1 MIRFAMLFAL
11 LALSFVAA
19 TDLKFDGGEDRFVVL
34 SQDGEADGSVS
45 VLYRDTSGEETAVF
59 SSRNPRLTAGDV
71 EVSIGHEYTNF
82 TFPLNFKGVGTA
94 EFSVAVADEEVT
106 GTFIA
111 AGFSIMN
118 DEGEM
123 VSGDGNGIEINPVSE
138 LTLETFVVRVVGT
151 DGSSVGI
158 SDTIITTSGTD
169 SGVVDI
175 ERTTISS
182 TEFILALNPYRF
194 DVDGFRIEF
203 EAPSIELNG
212 EVHENVLIVTQT
224 RTAGPEPQCV
234 AMGGDITTEEGIV
247 RVKMFNTLSPPLEAD
262 VENIVITIDGQST
275 GFDRDLSDLSQPT
288 QTIAFSTLAG
298 GPASITCDGQEAIIL
313 GGELTV
319 SGGSVPAEVPS
330 EGAIAQPT
338 PEVSGS
344 LRIFVAEVTI
354 ETIDLPDLKQTDAD
368 PVVDKCCEVTGGIEC
383 TLTDLQQ
390 GSSILTVTGLVNESQ
405 LQAAGSDLEEC
416 FAEPDCVCQTELG
429 FDCESMKLTGSTFNS
444 LGASGAATG
453 GLATWTIIVI
463 AVVGAFALIVVILLG
478 MWAAHRKSNDQSDS
492 DYSSSGPLG
501 VPDPS
506 DLLYEQSIVR
516 DIYGRGDFPDGG
528 PSQAV
533 AEQRAREAEMR
544 EEFPRPPSS
553 SGLSRGAATDDASST
568 YSV

>member
-1 MIRFAMLFAL
+1 MIRFVTLFAL
-11 LALSFVAA
+11 LALSFVTASE
-19 TDLKFDGGEDRFVVL
+19 LKFDEGDDRIVVL
-34 SQDGEADGSVS
+34 SMDGEADGSVS
-45 VLYRDTSGEETAVF
+45 VLFRDTSGEETAVF
-59 SSRNPRLTAGDV
+59 SSGNPRLMAGEV
-71 EVSIGHEYTNF
+71 EVSIGQEYTNF
-82 TFPLNFKGVGTA
+82 TFPLTFKGVGTA
-94 EFSVAVADEEVT
+94 EFSVAVGEEEVT

-118 DEGEM
+118 DDGEM

-138 LTLETFVVRVVGT
+138 LTLVTFPVRVVGI
-151 DGSSVGI
+151 DGSSVDI
-158 SDTIITTSGTD
+158 SDTMISTAGTD
-169 SGVVDI
+169 SAVVDL
-175 ERTTISS
+175 ESTSISS
-182 TEFILALNPYRF
+182 TEFVLGLSPYRF
-194 DVDGFRIEF
+194 DVDGFRVEF

-224 RTAGPEPQCV
+224 RTAGPEPMCV
-234 AMGGDITTEEGIV
+234 AVGGDLVTEDGV
-247 RVKMFNTLSPPLEAD
+247 VKVTMFNTLSPPLDAD
-262 VENIVITIDGQST
+262 VMDISITIGGETTS
-275 GFDRDLSDLSQPT
+275 FDRDLSDLSQPT
-288 QTIAFSTLAG
+288 QTIAFRTLAG
-298 GPASITCDGQEAIIL
+298 GPATITCDGVDAIIK

-319 SGGSVPAEVPS
+319 SGGSVSPEPIPN
-330 EGAIAQPT
+330 GAMPQPT
-338 PEVSGS
+338 PEASPP
-344 LRIFVAEVTI
+344 FTTFEAEITI
-354 ETIDLPDLKQTDAD
+354 ETIDLPDLKQSDVD
-368 PVVDKCCEVTGGIEC
+368 PVVAKCCEVTGGMNC
-383 TLTDLQQ
+383 TLTATRQ
-390 GSSILTVTGLVNESQ
+390 GSSIITVVGLINGNDSA
-405 LQAAGSDLEEC
+405 AAGTALEEC
-416 FAEPDCVCQTELG
+416 FDEPECECQKDLGYDCDSMTLNESR
-429 FDCESMKLTGSTFNS
+429 FDA

-453 GLATWTIIVI
+453 GLATWTIVLI

-478 MWAAHRKSNDQSDS
+478 MWAVHNKSKNQSDS